1 MNTDSLAVLL
11 LTNRLVEVG
20 VKPLAAGEIWK
31 LLSRL
36 PEIGLVLECSAETLV
51 SDHGLDITEAERLK
65 KLCGAAT
72 AFTFEIER
80 LEESGIRLLSFLDEG
95 FPSHLVD
102 ILGTKASAF
111 LLVAGNVDLL
121 ERTGRGIVGSRNAS
135 QEVIEVAESA
145 ARAAVRQG
153 EVVVSGLARGIDRV
167 AMSAALE
174 ADGEVIGVP
183 TEGLRR
189 VASGNEIRNLVH
201 EGRICLVSPYAPD
214 VGFSVGLAMGRNR
227 FVYALSQSTLVVAS
241 DLKKGGTWAGAE
253 EALKGKFGQVD
264 VWIGEGATKGNQ
276 GLVDIGARPVSSPEM
291 FWEPNEIASDKEPIE
306 NAEQL
311 KLF

>member
-11 LTNRLVEVG
+11 LTNRLVEVDA
-20 VKPLAAGEIWK
+20 KPLAAGEIWK

-36 PEIGLVLECSAETLV
+36 PQIGLVLECSAETLV
-51 SDHGLDITEAERLK
+51 SDHGLEIAEAERLK

-111 LLVAGNVDLL
+111 LLVAGNIDLL
-121 ERTGRGIVGSRNAS
+121 ERIGRGIVGSRNAS

-189 VASGNEIRNLVH
+189 VASGNEVRNLVH
-201 EGRICLVSPYAPD
+201 EGKICLVSPYAPD

-264 VWIGEGATKGNQ
+264 VWTGEGAPKGNQ
-276 GLVDIGARPVSSPEM
+276 GLVDIGGRPVSSPEM
-291 FWEPNEIASDKEPIE
+291 FWEPNQVVTDTEPIE